1 MAGRILADGSL
12 VARGRCRPG
21 GAAGRLVLLTL
32 AALAVLLVWAA
43 LALAAPVARRAVV
56 VERLGA
62 ATPEPLGAAAWTPL
76 SSLPHASRPPVTAHA
91 GAPVT
96 IFSDGF
102 EGDLSAWSVTG
113 TPTWAAYQYGA
124 ASGQWAAYCAGSTI
138 APPGPYANNMDAW
151 LDAGPFDLSA
161 LQSGTFAYKL
171 KYITQAEKDWVI
183 VSVSVDGQSYYG
195 YKYFGTSNGWVS
207 DSIDLTNVPTLGNVC
222 GKSQV
227 RIAFHFVSDPSI
239 VYEGAYV
246 DEVSV
251 TGVGSGGGGQ
261 QQESGLVL
269 TADTDVVPYN
279 GSVTLT
285 GALLNAASGFLIPGK
300 SVGLFWSQ
308 EDKIDGQ
315 WNFAGAAQSDTGD
328 YSVTA
333 SGIKRLTYFA
343 MFFDGDSEY
352 LSSMSN
358 LVKVKARAKITP
370 PAVPKVVASGPKVWG
385 WGTILPRHST
395 AQNRASHTK
404 VYLERYY
411 SGSWHAVTSLY
422 AQKYRNTKTAT
433 EYGIGLHYKPGSW
446 RIMAVHEDDDHAKTA
461 SSWRTFTVY

>member
-12 VARGRCRPG
+12 VARGRSRPG
-21 GAAGRLVLLTL
+21 RAAGRLALLTL

-43 LALAAPVARRAVV
+43 LAAAGPGVAGRSAVLAGTPGTHVPLAPWLVTARAVAPA
-56 VERLGA
+56 RGA
-62 ATPEPLGAAAWTPL
+62 TQT
-76 SSLPHASRPPVTAHA
+76 VTL
-91 GAPVT
+91 
-96 IFSDGF
+96 FSDDF
-102 EGDLSAWSVTG
+102 ESGLSKWSLQG
-113 TPTWAAYQYGA
+113 SPGWATTTYRAAGGAY
-124 ASGQWAAYCAGSTI
+124 SAYCSGSAI
-138 APPGPYANNMDAW
+138 SPPGPYVNNQSSWMT
-151 LDAGPFDLSA
+151 AGPFDLSQA
-161 LQSGTFAYKL
+161 TAATLGMTMYSITELDKDKL
-171 KYITQAEKDWVI
+171 GLY
-183 VSVSVDGQSYYG
+183 VSLNDVNYYG
-195 YKYFGTSNGWVS
+195 VYWSGNHNSWTSQS
-207 DSIDLTNVPTLGNVC
+207 LDLTDVFTLGNVC
-222 GKSQV
+222 GQSRV
-227 RIAFHFVSDPSI
+227 WIGVAFRSDPAV
-239 VYEGAYV
+239 VYEGSYV
-246 DEVSV
+246 DNV
-251 TGVGSGGGGQ
+251 TLTATVPGGGGQ

-308 EDKIDGQ
+308 ENKIDGQ

-358 LVKVKARAKITP
+358 LVKVKARARITP

-411 SGSWHAVTSLY
+411 GGSWHAVISLY